1 MRVSAAIAV
10 LAITAPLTSVVFA
23 HPNPLPAVVDGAL
36 ANTNFLA
43 DMPPIQKRSQ
53 ESTIS
58 ISDKWE
64 LCDMMLWVQDSAQ
77 QCIVICDGAV

>member
-53 ESTIS
+53 ESAIS
-58 ISDKWE
+58 IRILFS
-64 LCDMMLWVQDSAQ
+64 SASSF
-77 QCIVICDGAV
+77 VMVLYNKNTKYNK